1 MVLLPNIEDGQD
13 ALVIAEKIL
22 QAISQPFEVAG
33 KNLPVSASI
42 GVAVYP
48 EHGLDEKRLLI
59 NADIAMYHAKKCGRN
74 MIKLYQPEMLAS
86 SKTA

>member
-1 MVLLPNIEDGQD
+1 M
-13 ALVIAEKIL
+13 IAKKIL
-22 QAISQPFEVAG
+22 LTLSQPFELAG

-74 MIKLYQPEMLAS
+74 MVKLYQSEMLAS